1 MNGHYYIHFGNHWWS
16 LQSDSLSAVWFI
28 HKQHLIFCCNLFWKH
43 VISVLNHLVFC
54 SVSHHFCFKYKMRC
68 KSLFFLL
75 FNKPATI
82 VKKNIGT
89 DWILWFQ
96 NGCNKVVIELCIVQ
110 FWFESIIV
118 ISNQTCATRLSDL
131 EIMVWFQTKLH
142 STQFNYYTVCLILQ
156 LVQHSFEWV
165 INQLVSPCGLWQKRL
180 LTWKY
185 FNMQCATDQ
194 TKKDMPFCFIPAM
207 DILPFRFLLLEEI
220 NTNTVLK
227 SPFKLL
233 RFLSYPS
240 LKIGLLTHKNKFPNL
255 TD

>member
-110 FWFESIIV
+110 FWSESIIV
-118 ISNQTCATRLSDL
+118 ISNRTFATRFSIWKSWYDFRPNCTPLSSITIL
-131 EIMVWFQTKLH
+131 YVW
-142 STQFNYYTVCLILQ
+142 
-156 LVQHSFEWV
+156 
-165 INQLVSPCGLWQKRL
+165 
-180 LTWKY
+180 
-185 FNMQCATDQ
+185 
-194 TKKDMPFCFIPAM
+194 
-207 DILPFRFLLLEEI
+207 
-220 NTNTVLK
+220 
-227 SPFKLL
+227 
-233 RFLSYPS
+233 SYNWYS
-240 LKIGLLTHKNKFPNL
+240 IHLNE
-255 TD
+255 